1 MGDKQIREKIIRG
14 VWVVI
19 LATREKNK
27 TDRREKFDAEVLTE
41 IREVRKIMTAIK
53 KRQWGNYWSCST

>member
-14 VWVVI
+14 VWFVI
-19 LATREKNK
+19 LATRKKNK
-27 TDRREKFDAEVLTE
+27 TDRKEKFDAEVLTE

-53 KRQWGNYWSCST
+53 YRQ